1 MSRSKKSSKSSKS
14 NKAANHIIGL
24 DIGAAEL
31 ASRVSFD
38 KSTMPASA
46 AKALYRRNR
55 MEDGG
60 ESQFVTDGKVL
71 VRTDLVERRWCHEM
85 RKRPI
90 DKSSLR
96 TLRMTTV
103 KWVWDGAIGNATIP
117 LKFVACVTA
126 DDIVVAI
133 YEAED
138 GRKVG
143 YNANLIGYFANTGMT
158 ELLAYENDPD
168 CNAAMV
174 VRKGEKMA
182 LVMPLE
188 SSSLEAVLKAVE
200 IAKERAASGK
210 DGTADSAADSVA
222 KLATV

>member
-96 TLRMTTV
+96 TLRMATV
-103 KWVWDGAIGNATIP
+103 KWVWDSAMDNATIP
-117 LKFVACVTA
+117 LKFVACVTV
-126 DDIVVAI
+126 DDVTVAV
-133 YEAED
+133 YETED

-158 ELLAYENDPD
+158 ELLAYETAPD
-168 CNAAMV
+168 CNSAVA
-174 VRKGEKMA
+174 VRKGEKLA

-188 SSSLEAVLKAVE
+188 SSTLEVVLKAVE
-200 IAKERAASGK
+200 IAKERAAIGN
-210 DGTADSAADSVA
+210 DVAADAVLEVA
-222 KLATV
+222 VV

>member
-14 NKAANHIIGL
+14 NKAANHIIGY
-24 DIGAAEL
+24 DIGASEL
-31 ASRVSFD
+31 SKNVSFD

-46 AKALYRRNR
+46 AKALSRRNR

-71 VRTDLVERRWCHEM
+71 VRTDLPNLRWCHEM

-90 DKSSLR
+90 DKTSYR
-96 TLRMTTV
+96 TLRVASV
-103 KWVWDGAIGNATIP
+103 KWVWDGAVGNATIP

-126 DDIVVAI
+126 DDIKVAI
-133 YEAED
+133 YETED

-158 ELLAYENDPD
+158 ELLGYENVPD

-188 SSSLEAVLKAVE
+188 SSSLEVVLKAVE

-210 DGTADSAADSVA
+210 GVASDAVLEVAAV
-222 KLATV
+222 

>member
-1 MSRSKKSSKSSKS
+1 MSRVKSSKSSKS
-14 NKAANHIIGL
+14 KQANHIVGY

-31 ASRVSFD
+31 SNCVSFD

-46 AKALYRRNR
+46 AKALSRRNR

-71 VRTDLVERRWCHEM
+71 VRTDLPNLRWCHEM

-90 DKSSLR
+90 DKTSYR
-96 TLRMTTV
+96 TLRVASV
-103 KWVWDGAIGNATIP
+103 KWVWDSAMDNATIP
-117 LKFVACVTA
+117 LKFVACVTV
-126 DDIVVAI
+126 DDVTIAV
-133 YEAED
+133 YETED

-158 ELLAYENDPD
+158 ELLAYETAPD
-168 CNAAMV
+168 CNAAV
-174 VRKGEKMA
+174 AVRKGEKLA

-188 SSSLEAVLKAVE
+188 SSTLEVVLKAVE

-210 DGTADSAADSVA
+210 GVASDAVLEVAAV
-222 KLATV
+222 

>member
-1 MSRSKKSSKSSKS
+1 MSRVKSSKSSKNS
-14 NKAANHIIGL
+14 KAANHIVGY
-24 DIGAAEL
+24 DIGASEL
-31 ASRVSFD
+31 ANRVSFD
-38 KSTMPASA
+38 KSTMPTSA
-46 AKALYRRNR
+46 AKALPRRNR

-60 ESQFVTDGKVL
+60 ELQFVTDGKVL
-71 VRTDLVERRWCHEM
+71 VRTDIPNLRWCNEM

-96 TLRMTTV
+96 TIRIASV
-103 KWVWDGAIGNATIP
+103 KWVWDGAMDNAKVL

-133 YEAED
+133 YETED

-168 CNAAMV
+168 CNAAMA
-174 VRKGEKMA
+174 VRKGEKLA

-188 SSSLEAVLKAVE
+188 SSSLEVVLKAVE

-210 DGTADSAADSVA
+210 EGTADSAADSAAELAVA
-222 KLATV
+222 

>member
-1 MSRSKKSSKSSKS
+1 MSRVKSSKSSKS
-14 NKAANHIIGL
+14 KQANHIVGY

-31 ASRVSFD
+31 SNCVSFD
-38 KSTMPASA
+38 KSTMPTSP
-46 AKALYRRNR
+46 AKALSRRNR

-60 ESQFVTDGKVL
+60 ELQFVTDGHVL
-71 VRTDLVERRWCHEM
+71 VRTDLPNLRWCHEM

-90 DKSSLR
+90 DKTSYR
-96 TLRMTTV
+96 TLRVASV
-103 KWVWDGAIGNATIP
+103 KWVWDGAVGSATIP

-126 DDIVVAI
+126 DDIKVAI
-133 YEAED
+133 YETED

-158 ELLAYENDPD
+158 EFLGYENDPD
-168 CNAAMV
+168 RNAAMV

-188 SSSLEAVLKAVE
+188 SSTLEVVLNAVE
-200 IAKERAASGK
+200 IAKDRAASGK
-210 DGTADSAADSVA
+210 DGAGSAVLEVA
-222 KLATV
+222 VA